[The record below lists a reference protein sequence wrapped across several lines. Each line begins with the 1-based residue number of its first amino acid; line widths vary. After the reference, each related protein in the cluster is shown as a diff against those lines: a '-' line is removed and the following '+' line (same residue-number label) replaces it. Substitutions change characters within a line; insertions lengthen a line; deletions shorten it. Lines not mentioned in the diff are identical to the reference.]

1 MTLEEKIASL
11 SPRLRS
17 QVEDYVDFLISRMPD
32 SELPS
37 VSPFS
42 DMDDEGEDRADESSF
57 SECKS
62 SHAQKPSPLVRGR
75 AGSSGIILA
84 EERPV
89 EENPDYIDFADI
101 NSRFGHTKSEEEKKG
116 PGRLKRFLDWM

>member
-1 MTLEEKIASL
+1 MTLEEKIALL
-11 SPRLRS
+11 SPDLRS

-32 SELPS
+32 SDLPS
-37 VSPFS
+37 ASSFS
-42 DMDDEGEDRADESSF
+42 DMDEEEEDSADNISF
-57 SECKS
+57 SGSRS
-62 SHAQKPSPLVRGR
+62 SDAHNPSPAVRGR

-89 EENPDYIDFADI
+89 EENTDSIDFADI
-101 NSRFGHTKSEEEKKG
+101 NSRFGHTQTREEQKG